1 MLARNTKLRLL
12 LRVGHTI
19 IVHFER
25 ANHTTNIMGVDD
37 RSGLGVTLGK
47 QRVQRF
53 LANALGKLLI
63 PRAAIVLKLARGK
76 IHLIQ
81 SSLEIQ
87 ACTPAK
93 HR

>member
-12 LRVGHTI
+12 LRVGNAI
-19 IVHFER
+19 IVHFQR
-25 ANHTTNIMGVDD
+25 ANHATNIMGVDD
-37 RSGLGVTLGK
+37 RGGLGVTLGK

-63 PRAAIVLKLARGK
+63 PRAAIVLKFARGK

-81 SSLEIQ
+81 GRLEIQ
-87 ACTPAK
+87 ARTPAK

>member
-12 LRVGHTI
+12 LRVGNTI

-25 ANHTTNIMGVDD
+25 ANHAANIMGVDD

-47 QRVQRF
+47 QRVQCF
-53 LANALGKLLI
+53 IAHALGKHLI

-76 IHLIQ
+76 IHLI
-81 SSLEIQ
+81 
-87 ACTPAK
+87 
-93 HR
+93 